1 MPKRN
6 ADPRFKKL
14 YAHARKK
21 PEAVEDHPWGETVFK
36 VNGKVFVFLGHPE
49 SESSHVGLTVKAPPD
64 ELEPLLE
71 LPYVHRAKYV
81 GRFGWVSV
89 TVEDDEALALA
100 LELIDDSYDLIAP
113 KRLRTAKL

>member
-1 MPKRN
+1 MARRT

-14 YAHARKK
+14 YGHARKK

-49 SESSHVGLTVKAPPD
+49 SSGVGLTVKAPPD
-64 ELEPLLE
+64 EFEPLLE
-71 LPYVHRAKYV
+71 LSYVHRAKYV

-89 TVEDDEALALA
+89 TVEDDEALELA
-100 LELIDDSYDLIAP
+100 LELIDDSYELIAP
-113 KRLRTAKL
+113 KRLRTANA

>member
-1 MPKRN
+1 MAKRS
-6 ADPRFKKL
+6 AEPRFRKL
-14 YAHARKK
+14 YDHARKK
-21 PEAVEDHPWGETVFK
+21 PEAFEDHPWGETVFK

-49 SESSHVGLTVKAPPD
+49 SSGVGLTVKAPPD
-64 ELEPLLE
+64 ELDALLE

-81 GRFGWVSV
+81 GRFGWVSL

-113 KRLRTAKL
+113 KRLRTALR